1 MDDTALGTDSC
12 VGLCGAEE
20 KACLCCATPVFQLIW
35 LVLRHANKLSLV
47 DVPCQQNLISELK
60 IIDSSVSVCFIELVL
75 YCLVCK
81 CGRL

>member
-1 MDDTALGTDSC
+1 MDDTALGADSC

-20 KACLCCATPVFQLIW
+20 RACLCCAMPVCQLIW

-47 DVPCQQNLISELK
+47 DVSCQQNLISGLK

-75 YCLVCK
+75 YSLVCK